1 MSLTLA
7 LANGLT
13 GITASQIGLSTISQ
27 NVSNANTVGYS
38 RQVVALEQR
47 VIDGIGVGVDI
58 SSVNRIVDEFLV
70 REVQSQRSVLGAAKA
85 ADTFFQEIQ
94 SRFGS
99 PAGNTT
105 ISADLATFA
114 SALDTLS
121 TNPED
126 PALRFD
132 VIAAGT
138 TLARNIS
145 EFANAI
151 QRVRAEADKEVK
163 ASVDAINIQLRF
175 VDKLNGDIA
184 AATIAGQNTSD
195 LRDQRDLAISVIAD
209 QISISIIEDNNGEVS
224 ILTQGGVSLLD
235 VDLHKIEYTPAATVN
250 GTTTFGA
257 MTVAPI
263 DRITGVTIGTASTL
277 VTSGTSSTLTNNIIS
292 GRLKGLLDIRDKS
305 LPDVSAQIDA
315 LSTAIRDNYNATHNM
330 GSAFPALNTLTGQRA
345 VAAGDAFQ
353 GTGIVRIAV
362 VDANGT
368 LIGAPLDLDLGAIGA
383 TTVGALATTISTA
396 LGANA
401 TVAVVNGNLQISADN
416 SKNAIVINENTS
428 QVTGTTQAFSHYFGL
443 NDLFTGIG
451 STDFAVRSDI
461 VADPSLVAMGMLSTT
476 AVTGEIGIT
485 IGDNRVVQKLA
496 EVTETKLT
504 FSAVGGMPAGSFT
517 VGEFSSSLTGLSAVR
532 ADDARKTAELEQNRF
547 NNLNHRAVSFSG
559 VNIDE
564 EMANM
569 ILFQNAFAASA
580 QVMSTAN
587 EMFETLL
594 RIAG

>member
-7 LANGLT
+7 LANGLS

-38 RQVVALEQR
+38 RQVVSLEQQ
-47 VIDGIGVGVDI
+47 VIDGVGVGVNI
-58 SSVNRIVDEFLV
+58 SSVNRMVDDFLV
-70 REVQSQRSVLGAAKA
+70 REVQGQRSVLGAATA
-85 ADTFFQEIQ
+85 AETFFQEIQ

-126 PALRFD
+126 AALRFD
-132 VIAAGT
+132 VVAAGT

-151 QRVRAEADKEVK
+151 QRIRAEADKEIK
-163 ASVDAINIQLRF
+163 TSVDAINLQINF

-184 AATIAGQNTSD
+184 AGVIANENTSD
-195 LRDQRDLAISVIAD
+195 LRDQRDRAISVIAD
-209 QISISIIEDNNGEVS
+209 NISISTFEDNDGRIS
-224 ILTQGGVSLLD
+224 ILTKGGLSLLD
-235 VDLHKIEYTPAATVN
+235 TDLHKIEYTPAATVN
-250 GTTTFGA
+250 SGTTFGA
-257 MTVAPI
+257 MTIVPI
-263 DRITGVTIGTASTL
+263 DRTSGATIGIASTL
-277 VTSGTSSTLTNNIIS
+277 VTSGTSSTLTNNVTS
-292 GRLKGLLDIRDKS
+292 GRLKGLLDIRDGS
-305 LPDVSAQIDA
+305 LPDVEAQIDA
-315 LSTAIRDNYNATHNM
+315 LATAIRDNYNAVHNT
-330 GSAFPALNTLTGQRA
+330 GSAFPALNTLTGQRTVA
-345 VAAGDAFQ
+345 VGDAFQ

-362 VDANGT
+362 VDVNGT
-368 LIGAPLDLDLGAIGA
+368 IVGAPLDLDLGTLGA

-396 LGANA
+396 LGANGTA
-401 TVAVVNGNLQISADN
+401 AVVDGKLQISAAN
-416 SKNAIVINENTS
+416 SNNAIVIGENTS

-461 VADPSLVAMGMLSTT
+461 VADPSLVAMGLLSTT
-476 AVTGEIGIT
+476 AVTGETGIT

-496 EVTETKLT
+496 EVTETKFT
-504 FSAVGGMPAGSFT
+504 FAAVGGMPAGSFT
-517 VGEFSSSLTGLSAVR
+517 LGDFASSLTGLSAVR
-532 ADDARKTAELEQNRF
+532 ADDAKKTADLEQNRF
-547 NNLNHRAVSFSG
+547 DNLNHRAVSFSG
-559 VNIDE
+559 VNVDE

-580 QVMSTAN
+580 QVMTTAS
-587 EMFETLL
+587 EMFDTLL
-594 RIAG
+594 QIAG